1 MLVNSE
7 SVMIK
12 KSNLQAMNE
21 KLLNWSE
28 QIKALAV
35 SHQTLKREFE
45 SEFFKLNNAV
55 TQFNPRKPEVVFAL
69 TSGQL
74 KDLALTSVGISTG
87 LCYCIED
94 ISLEEINNTVEQFR
108 NESDLLKQ
116 S

>member
-55 TQFNPRKPEVVFAL
+55 T
-69 TSGQL
+69 
-74 KDLALTSVGISTG
+74 
-87 LCYCIED
+87 
-94 ISLEEINNTVEQFR
+94 
-108 NESDLLKQ
+108 
-116 S
+116 